1 MARMAERIHTDAGEI
16 ARLEATIRELSEGE
30 HVRLAL
36 EGGDTLEGTVAMR
49 PSAQVFETVDGRQG
63 INAVVR
69 IEAPTPGGGTTPR
82 WHDVWVDRIRA
93 VEHLAS
99 G

>member
-1 MARMAERIHTDAGEI
+1 MARMAERIHTDAVEI

-30 HVRLAL
+30 HVRLRL
-36 EGGDTLEGTVAMR
+36 DGGDTLEGTVAMR
-49 PSAQVFETVDGRQG
+49 PSTQVFETVEGRQG

-69 IEAPTPGGGTTPR
+69 IESPTPDGDTRPR
-82 WHDVWVDRIRA
+82 WRDIWVDRIQA